1 MIQLTK
7 TIQYTSWEDEV
18 LDIDENEADYFND
31 MMHKRE
37 YVNSKTND
45 WKDIT
50 TQELIDIYVD
60 FMRVMEK
67 DNSNIFLSLPFDGS
81 SKISRLKNEFKN
93 PLSTMV
99 VDNFMENNSK
109 YLCEIVANYIDSA
122 FEEDANREKVD
133 DISYPIALKV
143 DGKQVVGYKNS

>member
-1 MIQLTK
+1 M
-7 TIQYTSWEDEV
+7 
-18 LDIDENEADYFND
+18 
-31 MMHKRE
+31 
-37 YVNSKTND
+37 NSKTND